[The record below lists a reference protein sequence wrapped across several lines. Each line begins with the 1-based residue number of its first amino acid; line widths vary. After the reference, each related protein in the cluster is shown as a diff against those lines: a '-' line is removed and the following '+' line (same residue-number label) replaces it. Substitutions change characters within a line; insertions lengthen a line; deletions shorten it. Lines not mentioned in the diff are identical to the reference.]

1 MIYLNMLIKLFIKV
15 FIFLLNCFFVW
26 VRSCW
31 FCKLNNVVENLNNLI
46 KYIDLRVNI
55 LIIIYDFWYN
65 NWF

>member
-15 FIFLLNCFFVW
+15 FIFLLN
-26 VRSCW
+26 
-31 FCKLNNVVENLNNLI
+31 CKLNNVVENLNNLI

>member
-1 MIYLNMLIKLFIKV
+1 MIYLNMLIKLFIKF

>member
-15 FIFLLNCFFVW
+15 FIFFLNCFFVW

-55 LIIIYDFWYN
+55 LIIIYI
-65 NWF
+65 WFLV

>member
-15 FIFLLNCFFVW
+15 FIFFLNCFFVW

>member
-1 MIYLNMLIKLFIKV
+1 MLIKLFIKV

-26 VRSCW
+26 VWVRSYW